1 MYTPTAQG
9 SLPLQR
15 STNTGALSGEGRSG
29 LGALMPSACGCGG
42 EVGEVVAQRR
52 VGKTPFSAANAQRAE
67 SITR

>member
-1 MYTPTAQG
+1 
-9 SLPLQR
+9 
-15 STNTGALSGEGRSG
+15 
-29 LGALMPSACGCGG
+29 MPSACGCGG